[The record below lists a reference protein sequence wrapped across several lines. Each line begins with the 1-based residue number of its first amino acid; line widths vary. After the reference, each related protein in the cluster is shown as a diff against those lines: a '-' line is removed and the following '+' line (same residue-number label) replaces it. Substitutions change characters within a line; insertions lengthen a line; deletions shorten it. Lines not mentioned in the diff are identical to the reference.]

1 MINPLTPKNRVK
13 IKLAHGTVALLLLG
27 GIERGARAGGTG
39 TLDHGSGWYPAGM
52 KLVVRATPDPN
63 SLFAGWQGQTNGSSV
78 NGNEISWVVNESVS
92 VTGMFSALSGAGQ
105 HAVVKQIQI
114 LGKSVLLTVTNGVPG
129 NVFWLTQSPDLLIPL
144 GRWQTNWSGTCDAQ
158 GNLVTNVP
166 NIATNPSGFF
176 MLY

>member
-78 NGNEISWVVNESVS
+78 NGNEISWVVNNRDCFKNQNRHRLADTLCFNFLTMSFKTAFGKMKMLLIAVLI
-92 VTGMFSALSGAGQ
+92 AGAGC
-105 HAVVKQIQI
+105 V
-114 LGKSVLLTVTNGVPG
+114 
-129 NVFWLTQSPDLLIPL
+129 
-144 GRWQTNWSGTCDAQ
+144 
-158 GNLVTNVP
+158 
-166 NIATNPSGFF
+166 
-176 MLY
+176 